1 MGIDFRRKQ
10 TLERKYGIRVINP
23 AGRVPDR
30 VLLQRNQVVR
40 DGFLEAGGRE
50 KRLTPGL
57 GKGDACLGGCQV
69 PERPHA
75 ACLVQNPAIGVI
87 ITAGSQ
93 ILSGE
98 SPEILQSET
107 PDRLLLY
114 AGQVEGDIGPHGANI
129 HVLFIRKA
137 SAPHR
142 PPVAELA
149 VVQISD
155 GFLHVWN
162 SNAPIAEHGEAFQQ
176 GGRHNRG
183 GVHALRPGE
192 TAVILTERQKRCQRA
207 GRIPPQQRSGVEVGR
222 AREGVRI
229 FGRSP
234 LFKAGF
240 RHFTEHTERHFRL
253 VAGKVD
259 KHTAERIDCLRPSE
273 GRMALR
279 KRLFGSVHR
288 DGNAHSVGE
297 TIALE
302 HESKVQLRVIPP
314 TDEGRLEGGRRR
326 YGEQGGGRASG
337 RDGQFRGLSIRRL
350 PLLHGIVHLYP
361 EIQTARQSLI

>member
-75 ACLVQNPAIGVI
+75 ARLVQNPAIGVI

-176 GGRHNRG
+176 GCRHNR
-183 GVHALRPGE
+183 
-192 TAVILTERQKRCQRA
+192 
-207 GRIPPQQRSGVEVGR
+207 
-222 AREGVRI
+222 
-229 FGRSP
+229 
-234 LFKAGF
+234 
-240 RHFTEHTERHFRL
+240 
-253 VAGKVD
+253 
-259 KHTAERIDCLRPSE
+259 
-273 GRMALR
+273 
-279 KRLFGSVHR
+279 
-288 DGNAHSVGE
+288 
-297 TIALE
+297 
-302 HESKVQLRVIPP
+302 
-314 TDEGRLEGGRRR
+314 
-326 YGEQGGGRASG
+326 
-337 RDGQFRGLSIRRL
+337 
-350 PLLHGIVHLYP
+350 
-361 EIQTARQSLI
+361 